1 VPAPSFAWL
10 QWVSKLVLQVVPPV
24 MASLIS
30 AYLLSTYHFGS
41 KDAPA
46 PAAAVQSQATEIT
59 AAQPAPLAASVI
71 EAEHAHALRP
81 VEARRVVDDREPE
94 QIIELPPVAAAMQRI
109 RQARDGGRE
118 TPAAPRVITPVA
130 APPQQVATVVP
141 AVAVAPTENA
151 PQPIVKPQEE
161 TRVLGMRVPSAV
173 TNVGQT
179 IVNVG
184 VEQPARL
191 MNAGLNLG
199 RKTIDAIASILPD
212 SGDKS
217 R

>member
-1 VPAPSFAWL
+1 MPAPSFAWL

-30 AYLLSTYHFGS
+30 AYLLSTYHFGA

-46 PAAAVQSQATEIT
+46 TAAAAQSQAAEVT

-81 VEARRVVDDREPE
+81 VEAKRVLDDREPE

-109 RQARDGGRE
+109 RQGREGGRE
-118 TPAAPRVITPVA
+118 SPAVARVVTPVA

-141 AVAVAPTENA
+141 AVALAPAENA
-151 PQPIVKPQEE
+151 AAPLPIVKPQEE

-173 TNVGQT
+173 TSVGQT

-212 SGDKS
+212 SG